1 MAKAEVINKNFIVK
15 SLDFFKESWVEFKKV
30 YRPTR
35 QETIDLTIRVLMMM
49 VIFAAFLG
57 FADFVVGSIMH
68 KILYIEGSDSNV

>member
-1 MAKAEVINKNFIVK
+1 MAKTEVVNKNFVEK
-15 SLDFFKESWVEFKKV
+15 GMDFSRESWAEFKKV

-57 FADFVVGSIMH
+57 FADFIVGSVMH
-68 KILYIEGSDSNV
+68 KILYVEGSEI